1 MREGAML
8 QSFPA
13 DYVFFAPDS
22 RPSKKELGIH
32 IGNAVP
38 VNLGRA
44 IGESIQQHISE
55 VFENG

>member
-1 MREGAML
+1 ML
-8 QSFPA
+8 QSFPG
-13 DYVFFAPDS
+13 DYVFFSSDDS
-22 RPSKKELGIH
+22 RPSRKELGIH

-55 VFENG
+55 ALKNDK